1 MISVMYKGERPF
13 NTRLAKA
20 GAMKRLIWLIVL
32 VIGFPVGAQGEDA
45 LLFTR
50 LDTEVGVASFYV
62 LNADTGQERLITD
75 SAADAGWLP
84 DGRIWA
90 LKSLNGFSDGVGQLS
105 VFDADTGAETIIS
118 DGVLR
123 APCTWTHQWSN
134 DGQRVAFYGGITET
148 RRLTI
153 HNGIDETSYS
163 PALTED
169 EDFVSWSPDGAYF
182 LVSDRVQGRVR
193 LLKSADGTALLN
205 ATSYA
210 RFSPDGRFLAYDH
223 EGANWVYTLA
233 TEQSVRID
241 VLGQFAGWLWRH
253 PTVMLQNRDEGKLW
267 LYEANADELT
277 TLDVSGDRLWQSP
290 GGRYLTIF
298 DNRPTEDSVFHL
310 YDRETGQLKAL
321 DLGYPL
327 VPAGWAEDESQL
339 LLYNAFDGYRAQS
352 VLLYDLIS
360 GDAAPILETDGEIL
374 WASHQGDWL
383 YLYYKLSD
391 EDGDDN
397 TSTNRFALR
406 HRESGVALEM
416 DVPARSYIPRPDI
429 STSPDGRW
437 FTITGF
443 DGLHLFDLTDGGDG
457 SPDLL
462 AATVARDDGGLAT
475 WSPDSRYL
483 AFKAEEQLTLFKAE
497 SGTIER
503 QPDAVLWIIGWQGG
517 EANTM
522 GGGDGCV

>member
-1 MISVMYKGERPF
+1 
-13 NTRLAKA
+13 
-20 GAMKRLIWLIVL
+20 MKKLIWLIFL
-32 VIGFPVGAQGEDA
+32 VIGFSASAQGEDTL

-50 LDTEVGVASFYV
+50 LDTETRVADLYV
-62 LNADTGQERLITD
+62 LNADTGQERLITHA
-75 SAADAGWLP
+75 AADAGWLP
-84 DGRIWA
+84 EGRIWA
-90 LKSLNGFSDGVGQLS
+90 LESLSDGVGQIS
-105 VFDADTGAETIIS
+105 IFDADTGAETIIS
-118 DGVLR
+118 DEVLR
-123 APCTWTHQWSN
+123 EPCTWMQQWSN

-153 HNGIDETSYS
+153 HNRMDETSYS
-163 PALTED
+163 VALTKD

-182 LVSDRVQGRVR
+182 LVSDRVLGHVR
-193 LLKSADGTALLN
+193 LLKSADGTELLN

-210 RFSPDGRFLAYDH
+210 RFSPDSQFLAYDD
-223 EGANWVYTLA
+223 EGVNRVYTLA
-233 TEQSVRID
+233 TEQSVPID
-241 VLGQFAGWLWRH
+241 VPGQFIGWSWTH

-267 LYEANADELT
+267 LYEADAVELT
-277 TLDVSGDRLWQSP
+277 SLDVHGDRLWQSP

-310 YDRETGQLKAL
+310 YDRETGQLTAL

-327 VPAGWAEDESQL
+327 IPAGWAEDESQL
-339 LLYNAFDGYRAQS
+339 LLYNAFDDYRAQS
-352 VLLYDLIS
+352 TLLYDLIN

-383 YLYYKLSD
+383 YLYYTSSD
-391 EDGDDN
+391 DDGGEDGDEDN
-397 TSTNRFALR
+397 IPTNRFALR
-406 HRESGVALEM
+406 HRESGTALEM

-443 DGLHLFDLTDGGDG
+443 DGLHLFDLTDSGDG
-457 SPDLL
+457 SPELL

-497 SGTIER
+497 NGTIEK
-503 QPDAVLWIIGWQGG
+503 QPDSVLWIIGWRGG
-517 EANTM
+517 SEANTM
-522 GGGDGCV
+522 GGDGCV

>member
-1 MISVMYKGERPF
+1 M
-13 NTRLAKA
+13 KA
-20 GAMKRLIWLIVL
+20 LFWLIVL
-32 VIGFPVGAQGEDA
+32 VIGFPVRAQSEDA
-45 LLFTR
+45 LLLFTR
-50 LDTEVGVASFYV
+50 LNAETRVANFYV

-90 LKSLNGFSDGVGQLS
+90 LEKRDTVGRIS

-118 DGVLR
+118 DAVLR
-123 APCTWTHQWSN
+123 EPCTWMQQWSD
-134 DGQRVAFYGGITET
+134 DGQRVAFYGGTTEA
-148 RRLTI
+148 RLLTI
-153 HNGIDETSYS
+153 HNRMDETSYS
-163 PALTED
+163 LPFTED
-169 EDFVSWSPDGAYF
+169 EEFVSWSPDGAYF
-182 LVSDRVQGRVR
+182 LVNDRVLGRVR
-193 LLKSADGTALLN
+193 LLKSADGAELLS

-210 RFSPDGRFLAYDH
+210 RFSPDSQFLAYDD

-233 TEQSVRID
+233 TKQSVSID
-241 VLGQFAGWLWRH
+241 VPGQFAGWLWRH

-267 LYEANADELT
+267 LYEADAVELT
-277 TLDVSGDRLWQSP
+277 TLDVRGDRLWQSP

-298 DNRPTEDSVFHL
+298 DNRPTEDSIFHL

-327 VPAGWAEDESQL
+327 VPADWAEDESQL

-352 VLLYDLIS
+352 VLLYDLKS
-360 GDAAPILETDGEIL
+360 GDAVPILETDGEIL

-383 YLYYKLSD
+383 YLYYNPSDDDGGGD

-397 TSTNRFALR
+397 TPTNRFALR
-406 HRESGVALEM
+406 HHESGMALEM

-457 SPDLL
+457 SLDLL
-462 AATVARDDGGLAT
+462 AATVARDDGGLAV

-483 AFKAEEQLTLFKAE
+483 AFKAEEQLTLFKAQ

-503 QPDAVLWIIGWQGG
+503 QPDSVLWIIGWRGGG